1 MYLYCGNNPV
11 ARADDEGD
19 FWNIVVGAVVGA
31 ALGALVQIGSN
42 LLAGEHWLDGVGT
55 AALTGAAS
63 GALAASGVGLV
74 ASVAGNAAISMAG
87 NATNQVIKNKGF
99 DNFDVGDMLLD
110 GAIGAIA
117 GRVGGKGMG
126 KFANLKTL
134 NKNLTKKVI
143 SGSKETVKQGVRY
156 YVSQTKFAYN
166 KYLLEPLKK
175 SARVGFGAQT
185 AWTLWEMSR

>member
-11 ARADDEGD
+11 VRADDEGD

-31 ALGALVQIGSN
+31 ALGALVQIGNN

-99 DNFDVGDMLLD
+99 DNFDVGDMLID

>member
-11 ARADDEGD
+11 TRADDEGD

-31 ALGALVQIGSN
+31 VFSVAAQVINNAIQ
-42 LLAGEHWLDGVGT
+42 GESLLDGVGT

-63 GALAASGVGLV
+63 GALAASGVELV
-74 ASVAGNAAISMAG
+74 VSVVGNAAISMAG
-87 NATNQVIKNKGF
+87 NATNQVIKNEGF

-126 KFANLKTL
+126 KYVNLKTL
-134 NKNLTKKVI
+134 NKNLTKKVV
-143 SGSKETVKQGVRY
+143 SGSKETIKQGV
-156 YVSQTKFAYN
+156 Q
-166 KYLLEPLKK
+166 
-175 SARVGFGAQT
+175 
-185 AWTLWEMSR
+185 

>member
-11 ARADDEGD
+11 TRADDEGD

-31 ALGALVQIGSN
+31 VFSVAAQVINNAIQ
-42 LLAGEHWLDGVGT
+42 GESLLDGVGT

-63 GALAASGVGLV
+63 GALAASGVELV
-74 ASVAGNAAISMAG
+74 VSVVGNAAISMAG
-87 NATNQVIKNKGF
+87 NATNQVIKNEGF

-126 KFANLKTL
+126 KYVNLKTL
-134 NKNLTKKVI
+134 NKNLTKKVV
-143 SGSKETVKQGVRY
+143 SGSKETIKQGVQY
-156 YVSQTKFAYN
+156 YVSQTKFAY
-166 KYLLEPLKK
+166 KEYLVKPIFK
-175 SARVGFGAQT
+175 STATSVLGQT
-185 AWTLWEMSR
+185 GLSIWEMY

>member
-11 ARADDEGD
+11 TRADDEGD

-31 ALGALVQIGSN
+31 VFSVAAQVINNAIQ
-42 LLAGEHWLDGVGT
+42 GESLLDGVGT

-63 GALAASGVGLV
+63 GALAASGVELV
-74 ASVAGNAAISMAG
+74 VSVVGNAAISMAG
-87 NATNQVIKNKGF
+87 NATNQVIKNEGF

-126 KFANLKTL
+126 KYVNLKTL
-134 NKNLTKKVI
+134 NKNLTKKVV
-143 SGSKETVKQGVRY
+143 SGSKETIKQGVQY
-156 YVSQTKFAYN
+156 YVSQTKFAY
-166 KYLLEPLKK
+166 KEYLVKPIFK
-175 SARVGFGAQT
+175 STATNVLGQT
-185 AWTLWEMSR
+185 GLSIWEMY

>member
-11 ARADDEGD
+11 TRADDEGD

-31 ALGALVQIGSN
+31 VFSVAAQVINNAIQ
-42 LLAGEHWLDGVGT
+42 GESLLDGVGT

-74 ASVAGNAAISMAG
+74 VSVVGNAAISMAG
-87 NATNQVIKNKGF
+87 NATNQVIKNEGF

-126 KFANLKTL
+126 KYVNLKTL
-134 NKNLTKKVI
+134 NKNLTKKVV
-143 SGSKETVKQGVRY
+143 SGSKETIKQGVQY
-156 YVSQTKFAYN
+156 YVSQTKFAY
-166 KYLLEPLKK
+166 KEYLVKPIFK
-175 SARVGFGAQT
+175 STATSVLGQT
-185 AWTLWEMSR
+185 GLSIWEMY

>member
-11 ARADDEGD
+11 TRADDEGD

-31 ALGALVQIGSN
+31 VFSVAAQVINNAIQ
-42 LLAGEHWLDGVGT
+42 GESLLDGVGT

-63 GALAASGVGLV
+63 GALAASGVELV
-74 ASVAGNAAISMAG
+74 VSVVGNAAISMAG
-87 NATNQVIKNKGF
+87 NATNQVIKNEGF

-126 KFANLKTL
+126 KYVNLKTL
-134 NKNLTKKVI
+134 NKNLTKQVV
-143 SGSKETVKQGVRY
+143 SGSKETIKQGVQY
-156 YVSQTKFAYN
+156 YVSQTKFAY
-166 KYLLEPLKK
+166 KEYLVKPIFK
-175 SARVGFGAQT
+175 SPATSVLGQT
-185 AWTLWEMSR
+185 GLSIWEMY